1 MISGLVPYRVTGIR
15 LKGHSVLELPKGTL
29 KKSHTEVGDQLE
41 ISLVESSEMDDL
53 RETRLSQI
61 A

>member
-1 MISGLVPYRVTGIR
+1 
-15 LKGHSVLELPKGTL
+15 LPKGTL
-29 KKSHTEVGDQLE
+29 KKSRTEIGDQLE

-53 RETRLSQI
+53 RDTRLSQI